1 MEHSHKQRSGF
12 HYFYLLSTLLTISA
26 DAKPAQIRIAM
37 HLAYKHNPRKLD
49 YWQAVAGL
57 KLYDTI

>member
-12 HYFYLLSTLLTISA
+12 HYFYLLNTLLTISS

-37 HLAYKHNPRKLD
+37 YLAYKHNPRKLD
-49 YWQAVAGL
+49 YWQAVAIL
-57 KLYDTI
+57 ELCSTI